1 MEASASNVDC
11 APVEDTAGTNET
23 AAEPTSP
30 TKLVTENEAEE
41 SDKCPICLEEF
52 PSSTAVLRGCLH
64 SFCLSCIHA
73 WSLHGETPRCPLC
86 KGAFS
91 SAALINTASQ
101 ALFATHT
108 FVKPPPLHSPT
119 SSNSHRRAPYH
130 CNRPDRSSIRNTSRL
145 QSQSQQSSH
154 SREYSGTPNHTAT
167 QFTSDN
173 DPATD
178 SFLAAAALRSRV
190 YEQGHYAK
198 HVASN
203 SHTRH
208 APFPHVLLAFRSSS
222 AVTAPVRRKV
232 MDWIRRDLR
241 VLLLLENVE
250 LVLQVVVAVLD
261 KHDIQTDAAVS
272 LLRPFI
278 HIRTEHFIHEL
289 VAFMRSGLTIDAYD
303 AVVQY
308 N

>member
-1 MEASASNVDC
+1 MEATTSKANCATVEETQGRNETSAEPAS
-11 APVEDTAGTNET
+11 PSKSSTEKETEDT
-23 AAEPTSP
+23 
-30 TKLVTENEAEE
+30 
-41 SDKCPICLEEF
+41 DKCPICLDEF
-52 PSSTAVLRGCLH
+52 PSSTAVLRGCMH
-64 SFCLSCIHA
+64 AFCLSCIHA

-108 FVKPPPLHSPT
+108 FVKPSLHSPA
-119 SSNSHRRAPYH
+119 SSNSPRRAPYH
-130 CNRPDRSSIRNTSRL
+130 CNRPDRRHTARSN
-145 QSQSQQSSH
+145 SQSHQATH
-154 SREYSGTPNHTAT
+154 SREHSATQNHTT
-167 QFTSDN
+167 PQFTSDN

-208 APFPHVLLAFRSSS
+208 VPFPHVLLAFRSSS
-222 AVTAPVRRKV
+222 ALTAPTRRKV

-241 VLLLLENVE
+241 VLLMLQNVE

-272 LLRPFI
+272 LLRPYI
-278 HIRTEHFIHEL
+278 QIRTEHFIHEL

-308 N
+308 T